1 MTNSLDLTT
10 LDYII
15 FFSTLVVVMLVGF
28 IVGRKEDTSEDYFLA
43 GRSIRWFGVAGSIF
57 GSNVSANHMIGML
70 GVGFSIGFAQSHFEL
85 GAIAGLLLMC
95 YGFLPVYRKLKVYT
109 LSEFLEHRYD
119 HRSRL
124 IYAIIMVILMAFVQ
138 MVPALYIGSR
148 TICELMGND
157 AIVTQEGK
165 PDGGKDGAEKA
176 ANEKDTA
183 DESKRTVAEIAEPNK
198 AKRSVNM
205 TYYTWFVIA
214 LAVIAASYTI
224 LGGLKAVVYTDV
236 IQSVLM
242 LIAGIAVALF
252 TFNEIGGWNAMIEL
266 DAAAQSS
273 KMKLY
278 LPTNHP
284 SLPWSGVL
292 SGLMFMHCFY
302 WGTNQFIV
310 QRALAATSDKE
321 ARVGII
327 VAGFLKL
334 LIPFFAIATG
344 VAAYYLFQNAAEFK
358 GQQIDPD
365 TAFPVLVNALISP
378 LGMGLVGLIAAGL
391 IGAILSSIDSMMNS
405 AATIIT
411 IDVYKRYLKPDANDE
426 EMIRVGRYVIIALMT
441 AAALVAI
448 FVINPNSE
456 ANFFLTIADYSNYLT
471 PGLLVA
477 FILGIFWKR
486 GTTNAAFVA
495 ILAGVAFSF
504 VVPAVYDSD
513 MNRTEY
519 DLALALSENRN
530 LEPMV
535 AGMERKK
542 FSQGV
547 QNMTIDDLETHLD
560 SEIRPAITPL
570 QKTFGPQLNFFHR
583 VIVVIG
589 LTAILYVIISYLEQP
604 DPEKSR
610 ITWTGLGGHDPGHQK
625 SLGLTILVSVAVYAL
640 LGWLMYSGSLNQ
652 VIAACIASAWTVAAY
667 VRQILRTSSDDSR
680 DWIQMFVRDERM
692 LAGLL
697 AGCAM
702 FMMYYFY

>member
-1 MTNSLDLTT
+1 MTNSLDLST

-15 FFSTLVVVMLVGF
+15 FFATLIGAMLVGF
-28 IVGRKEDTSEDYFLA
+28 IVGRKEDTQEDYFLA

-95 YGFLPVYRKLKVYT
+95 YGFLPVYRKLRVYT

-124 IYAIIMVILMAFVQ
+124 MYAIIMVILMAFVQ

-148 TICELMGND
+148 TICELIGND
-157 AIVTQEGK
+157 AIITQANK
-165 PDGGKDGAEKA
+165 PDSA
-176 ANEKDTA
+176 ASDAQEAKPED
-183 DESKRTVAEIAEPNK
+183 DRKRTIAEIAQPNK
-198 AKRSVNM
+198 VKRSVNM
-205 TYYTWFVIA
+205 TYYSWFVIA
-214 LAVIAASYTI
+214 LGVIAASYTI

-252 TFNEIGGWNAMIEL
+252 TFNEIGGWGAMMTF
-266 DAAAQSS
+266 DNAAASS
-273 KMKLY
+273 KMNLY
-278 LPTNHP
+278 LPSNHP
-284 SLPWSGVL
+284 DLPWTGVL
-292 SGLMFMHCFY
+292 TGLMFMHCFY

-310 QRALAATSDKE
+310 QRALAATSDRE

-327 VAGFLKL
+327 AAGFLKL

-344 VAAYYLFQNAAEFK
+344 VAAYYLFQNAAEFE

-365 TAFPVLVNALISP
+365 TAFPVLVNTLISP

-411 IDVYKRYLKPDANDE
+411 IDIYQRYFRPDASDR
-426 EMIRVGRYVIIALMT
+426 EMIRMGRYIIIVLMA
-441 AAALVAI
+441 AAALMAI
-448 FVINPNSE
+448 YVINPNSE

-495 ILAGVAFSF
+495 ILAGLAFSY
-504 VVPAVYDSD
+504 VVPAVYNSE
-513 MNRTEY
+513 MSRTEY
-519 DLALALSENRN
+519 DLALSEEPD
-530 LEPMV
+530 LESVV
-535 AGMERKK
+535 AGMQIKK
-542 FSQGV
+542 FKGLEDIQK
-547 QNMTIDDLETHLD
+547 MTIEELDAHLD
-560 SEIRPAITPL
+560 TQVRPAITPL
-570 QKTFGPQLNFFHR
+570 LKTFGPKLNFFHR
-583 VIVVIG
+583 VVFVIG
-589 LTAILYVIISYLEQP
+589 LTAILYIGISYLEQP

-610 ITWTGLGGHDPGHQK
+610 ITWTDLGGHDPGHLK
-625 SLGLTILVSVAVYAL
+625 SIGCLILLSVAVYAL
-640 LGWLMYSGSLNQ
+640 LGWLMVSGTLNQ
-652 VIAACIASAWTVAAY
+652 VLAGFIAAGWTMAVY
-667 VRQILRTSSDDSR
+667 LRQVLRSDQDGQEPKSPIHR
-680 DWIQMFVRDERM
+680 LLHDECT
-692 LAGLL
+692 LAGVL
-697 AGCAM
+697 AATAM

>member
-1 MTNSLDLTT
+1 MTNSLDLST

-15 FFSTLVVVMLVGF
+15 FFATLIGAMLVGF
-28 IVGRKEDTSEDYFLA
+28 IVGRKENTAEDYFLA

-124 IYAIIMVILMAFVQ
+124 MYAIIMVILMAFVQ

-148 TICELMGND
+148 TICELLGND
-157 AIVTQEGK
+157 AIVTQEGPSASTENDATK
-165 PDGGKDGAEKA
+165 TRPEADGD
-176 ANEKDTA
+176 
-183 DESKRTVAEIAEPNK
+183 RTVAEIAQPNK
-198 AKRSVNM
+198 VKRSVNM
-205 TYYTWFVIA
+205 TYYSWFVIA

-252 TFNEIGGWNAMIEL
+252 TFHEIGGWGAMIAF
-266 DAAAQSS
+266 DNAAASS
-273 KMKLY
+273 KMDLY
-278 LPTNHP
+278 LPINHP
-284 SLPWSGVL
+284 QLPWTGVL
-292 SGLMFMHCFY
+292 TGLMFMHCFY

-321 ARVGII
+321 ARIGII
-327 VAGFLKL
+327 AAGFLKL

-344 VAAYYLFQNAAEFK
+344 VAAYYLFQNAAQFK

-365 TAFPVLVNALISP
+365 TAFPVLVNTLISP

-411 IDVYKRYLKPDANDE
+411 IDIYQRYLKPDASDQ
-426 EMIRVGRYVIIALMT
+426 EMIRMGRYIIMILMA
-441 AAALVAI
+441 AAALLAI
-448 FVINPNSE
+448 YVINPNSE

-477 FILGIFWKR
+477 FILGIFWRR

-495 ILAGVAFSF
+495 ILAGVAFS
-504 VVPAVYDSD
+504 VIVPKVYDSN
-513 MNRTEY
+513 MSRTEY
-519 DLALALSENRN
+519 DLALSENQN
-530 LEPMV
+530 LETMV
-535 AGMERKK
+535 SKMERKK
-542 FSQGV
+542 FSAKLQE
-547 QNMTIDDLETHLD
+547 MTIPELETHLA
-560 SEIRPAITPL
+560 SNIQISSL
-570 QKTFGPQLNFFHR
+570 QKTFGPKLNFFHR
-583 VIVVIG
+583 VVLVIG
-589 LTAILYVIISYLEQP
+589 LTTILYIVISYFEQP

-610 ITWTGLGGHDPGHQK
+610 ITWTDLGGHDPGHLK

-640 LGWLMYSGSLNQ
+640 LGWLMVSGLDQ
-652 VIAACIASAWTVAAY
+652 VIAAFIAAGWTMAAY
-667 VRQILRTSSDDSR
+667 VRQVLRTKHDETQNAISLLL
-680 DWIQMFVRDERM
+680 RDERS

-697 AGCAM
+697 AAIAM

>member
-1 MTNSLDLTT
+1 MTNSLDLST

-15 FFSTLVVVMLVGF
+15 FFATLIGAMLVGF
-28 IVGRKEDTSEDYFLA
+28 IVGRQENTSEDYFLA

-124 IYAIIMVILMAFVQ
+124 MYAIIMVILMAFVQ

-148 TICELMGND
+148 TICELIGND
-157 AIVTQEGK
+157 AIVTQEG
-165 PDGGKDGAEKA
+165 PSAGTE
-176 ANEKDTA
+176 NDTTETRPQ
-183 DESKRTVAEIAEPNK
+183 DNGDRTVAEISQPNK
-198 AKRSVNM
+198 AKRFVNM
-205 TYYTWFVIA
+205 TYYSWFVIA

-252 TFNEIGGWNAMIEL
+252 TFNEIGGWGAMIAF
-266 DAAAQSS
+266 DNAAASS
-273 KMKLY
+273 KMNLY

-284 SLPWSGVL
+284 QLPWTGVL
-292 SGLMFMHCFY
+292 TGLMFMHCFY

-321 ARVGII
+321 ARIGII
-327 VAGFLKL
+327 AAGFLKL

-344 VAAYYLFQNAAEFK
+344 VAAYYLFQIDAQFK

-365 TAFPVLVNALISP
+365 TAFPVLVNTLISP

-411 IDVYKRYLKPDANDE
+411 IDIYQRYLKPDASDQ
-426 EMIRVGRYVIIALMT
+426 EMIRVGRYIIIVLMA
-441 AAALVAI
+441 AAALLAI
-448 FVINPNSE
+448 YVINPNSE

-495 ILAGVAFSF
+495 ILAGVAFS
-504 VVPAVYDSD
+504 VIVPKVYDSN
-513 MNRTEY
+513 MSRTEY
-519 DLALALSENRN
+519 DLVLSETQD
-530 LEPMV
+530 LETLVSSMQ
-535 AGMERKK
+535 RKN
-542 FSQGV
+542 FSADLQE
-547 QNMTIDDLETHLD
+547 MTIPELETHLESNIQPD
-560 SEIRPAITPL
+560 INSLR
-570 QKTFGPQLNFFHR
+570 KTFGPKLNFFHR
-583 VIVVIG
+583 VVFVIG
-589 LTAILYVIISYLEQP
+589 LTAILYIFISYFEQP

-610 ITWTGLGGHDPGHQK
+610 ITWTDLGGHDPGHLK
-625 SLGLTILVSVAVYAL
+625 SLGLTILVSVAIYAL
-640 LGWLMYSGSLNQ
+640 LGWLMVSGSLDQ
-652 VIAACIASAWTVAAY
+652 VIAAFIAAGWTMAVYA
-667 VRQILRTSSDDSR
+667 RQVLRTKHDKTRAAISLLL
-680 DWIQMFVRDERM
+680 RDERS

-697 AGCAM
+697 AASAM